1 MKMNKYEKSV
11 NSMDTGTPTRD
22 EAAIYCRRY
31 QPTEMPWKMTNEVN
45 GNNEKEWERMAISV

>member
-11 NSMDTGTPTRD
+11 DSMDTGTPTRD
-22 EAAIYCRRY
+22 EAAIYCRHY

-45 GNNEKEWERMAISV
+45 GNNEKEWDKY